1 MRAGTAFLLTF
12 VLLCGAAIGA
22 DALITAAAEDRASE
36 EVTRRLEAPTQVR
49 MRGWPVTV
57 HLLQGRIPEL
67 ELTASGVPIE
77 GQEQRI
83 DRLRVTL
90 SDARVRFRGLQ
101 TAPELEAGTGTFDAE
116 LSETAVT
123 ALAGFPGT
131 VVLGD
136 GIASVAA
143 AGQTFDV
150 AVTTEQGAVV
160 FRPLVPVAQGLQPV
174 ELRLP
179 DLPWAMVQVDRALIS
194 PGLLRLSGL
203 VVLRRE

>member
-36 EVTRRLEAPTQVR
+36 EVSRRLGAPAQVR

-57 HLLQGRIPEL
+57 NLLQGRIPEL
-67 ELTASGVPIE
+67 ELTATGVPIE
-77 GQEQRI
+77 GQGQRI

-90 SDARVRFRGLQ
+90 TDARVRFRGMQ

-131 VVLGD
+131 VVFGD

-143 AGQTFDV
+143 AGQTIDV

-160 FRPLVPVAQGLQPV
+160 FRPLVPVSQGLQPV

-179 DLPWAMVQVDRALIS
+179 DLPWATVQVDRALIS

-203 VVLRRE
+203 VVLRQE